1 MLAVG
6 LPCAEPRYCSQPA
19 GWWEGDTICWFLIY
33 STADKPVLVS
43 NLVANIP
50 GSGSA
55 VVTVI
60 AGHYDTKRMGFPSA
74 GTNDGGPAWLTI

>member
-1 MLAVG
+1 M
-6 LPCAEPRYCSQPA
+6 
-19 GWWEGDTICWFLIY
+19 
-33 STADKPVLVS
+33 S